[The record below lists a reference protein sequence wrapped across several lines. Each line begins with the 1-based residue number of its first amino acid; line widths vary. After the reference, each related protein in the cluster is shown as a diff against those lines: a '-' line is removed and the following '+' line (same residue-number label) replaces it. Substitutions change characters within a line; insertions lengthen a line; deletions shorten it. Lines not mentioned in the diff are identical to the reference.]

1 MAVVDSEHADFS
13 KRVAGSAHDGDKENY
28 GSGANS
34 PTRRGAI
41 EDPRSTN
48 IVSPAVLRGSPLGK
62 LEEAANRL
70 RSESA
75 AGFPISLPG
84 RSEAASMSDRVR
96 AEVDSSSRGQ
106 CNLRGL
112 HAVRGDLISDFDAEQ
127 DSGAALG
134 HNQSVAE
141 VCEKFRLLGN
151 ALKQSNETQAELH
164 EYLERSLE
172 ECERLRRAELEAR
185 QVCDEE
191 RGRLQRVQ
199 LEAKTAREEC
209 ERMRNAEAELRR
221 SRDHH
226 HHRWCVL
233 DQEREVL
240 QRVAQQAREAESAAR
255 AAECR
260 ALEEA
265 AAWRRWLVSFL
276 DILLRR
282 GATGFDADVS
292 SSQCLQMRQPN
303 VHKILLQ
310 LSQVADTPPP
320 TLQPDLLNQLAT
332 LYGDM
337 SELIT
342 SGQLTV
348 RWGDDPHPSSGTDEK
363 ERVQRRQ
370 DEQEALERTKFL
382 EQQLAQKELAVAQ
395 LEHEKRT
402 LQSELRSL
410 QNTVQELRGSIRV
423 FCRIRPA
430 RRAPSGPMAN
440 AGIGARAESTQ
451 HVVLKKPPG
460 DRRHEFSFDRVFPPD
475 AGQTAVYEE
484 VASLLPGVF
493 SGLHLCIFAYGQ
505 TGAGKTHTLAG
516 SGATGEQGIQHMA
529 IADLLRLAEGRTQ
542 MGGAPY
548 EARLSALEIYNESIQ
563 DLLVMS
569 SSSGSGAS
577 DTARLELRQSRE
589 GLGDGDGSSPAI
601 SPFGSMKVPGL
612 QMWEIGGMQDVDLA
626 LRSIASKRHVASTA
640 LNERSSRSHCILS
653 LSLVQ
658 RSGESD
664 GNKAAESAPHCVG
677 VLHIVDLAGSERT
690 KVSQAEGQQMKEAN
704 CINRSLSALADVLY
718 SLGEGNTTHVPY
730 RNSKLTTL
738 MQDALGGVGCKTLL
752 FAQVSP
758 EPPDVHETYST
769 LTFAARVANIQKGR
783 LRPQLSNGARRR
795 EATPP
800 SRGANAPKGSP
811 VLARDMS
818 APSLGRDTSPVRS
831 QASDPA
837 ADTSL
842 SSPVVGRGRRS
853 TLSGRGGGSTR

>member
-1 MAVVDSEHADFS
+1 MEEA
-13 KRVAGSAHDGDKENY
+13 
-28 GSGANS
+28 
-34 PTRRGAI
+34 
-41 EDPRSTN
+41 RSTN
-48 IVSPAVLRGSPLGK
+48 IGSPQILRGSPVGK
-62 LEEAANRL
+62 LEEAAQRS
-70 RSESA
+70 RSESI
-75 AGFPISLPG
+75 PKLPG
-84 RSEAASMSDRVR
+84 HSEMVSMSDRVR
-96 AEVDSSSRGQ
+96 AEVSST
-106 CNLRGL
+106 LRSKIP
-112 HAVRGDLISDFDAEQ
+112 V
-127 DSGAALG
+127 SGAANVSDDIGGNLQIE
-134 HNQSVAE
+134 HDTESSSVPDQSVAE
-141 VCEKFRLLGN
+141 VRQKFRLLGN
-151 ALKQSNETQAELH
+151 ALRQSNQTQAELH
-164 EYLERSLE
+164 DYLERSLE
-172 ECERLRRAELEAR
+172 ECERLRQSEHEAR
-185 QVCDEE
+185 HACDEQ
-191 RGRLQRVQ
+191 RDRLQQAQ
-199 LEAKTAREEC
+199 LESKHAREEC
-209 ERMRNAEAELRR
+209 DRLRNAEAELRR

-233 DQEREVL
+233 DTEREGL

-276 DILLRR
+276 DVLLRR

-292 SSQCLQMRQPN
+292 SSQCLQLKQPK
-303 VHKILLQ
+303 VHKILAQ
-310 LSQVADTPPP
+310 LSEVADTPPP
-320 TLQPDLLNQLAT
+320 ALQPELLSQLAT

-348 RWGDDPHPSSGTDEK
+348 RWGGELHTVVGKNEK
-363 ERVQRRQ
+363 
-370 DEQEALERTKFL
+370 DAIERTQLL

-395 LEHEKRT
+395 LEHDKRT
-402 LQSELRSL
+402 LQGELRSL

-430 RRAPSGPMAN
+430 RRAPNGPMAS

-516 SGATGEQGIQHMA
+516 SSASGDQGIQHMA

-563 DLLVMS
+563 DLLVIAS
-569 SSSGSGAS
+569 AHAGASAS

-589 GLGDGDGSSPAI
+589 GLNDGDGNVPSI
-601 SPFGSMKVPGL
+601 SPFGSMRVPGL
-612 QMWEIGGMQDVDLA
+612 QMWEIHGMEDVDLA
-626 LRSIASKRHVASTA
+626 LRSIAANRHVASTA

-658 RSGESD
+658 RSGEGD
-664 GNKAAESAPHCVG
+664 GDGGSAPAEPTSHCVG

-730 RNSKLTTL
+730 RNSKLTYL
-738 MQDALGGVGCKTLL
+738 LQDALGGVGCKTLL

-783 LRPQLSNGARRR
+783 LRPQVTNGARKR
-795 EATPP
+795 ETTPP
-800 SRGANAPKGSP
+800 PRGGQAPKSSP
-811 VLARDMS
+811 TLSRDMS
-818 APSLGRDTSPVRS
+818 APSLGRDPSPVRS
-831 QASDPA
+831 QASDVA

-842 SSPVVGRGRRS
+842 LSSPLPGRGRRAS
-853 TLSGRGGGSTR
+853 FSGRVGGVPR